1 MGLFFIYII
10 KSAVC
15 LALLYLFFCILLSR
29 ETFHK
34 LNRITLLSLLVVSFI
49 VPAIKT
55 TQIDDTQ
62 LQQGMINLE
71 SNMQSV
77 TLLPEKD
84 GSNPFDAAHL
94 VIIVYFIGIVL
105 FSARNINSYIQL
117 RKTIRRGERKELDN
131 GIHLILIDEKIAPFS
146 WMHYIVVS
154 KKDSESENRLI
165 LLHETAHIRKYHSL
179 DLLLADGSILLQWFN
194 PAVWLLKSNLQSIH
208 EYEADEAVLEE
219 GVDAKQYQLLL
230 IKKAVGTR
238 LYSMA
243 NSFNHSSLINRIT
256 MMLKDKSNP
265 WARMKYL
272 YVLPLAAIAVAAFA
286 RPEIASES
294 EAISSVKVNDFESI
308 LKENGTS
315 NETSSTAAVLQ
326 QKKSTDQKAKD
337 SKTVYTVVEHMPEFP
352 GGQAAIM
359 KYLISSIK
367 YPKEAAGKGLQGT
380 VVCRFVINSDGSVSD
395 AIIIRGVD
403 PILDKE
409 ALRVVRSMPKWK
421 AGIQKGKAVNVYY
434 TLPIIFKLRAEENNK
449 TSIKPGDNIFSENDA
464 MAEFPEGQ
472 GGLVDYLSKEM
483 KYPEDALAKG
493 IQGRVICKF
502 VVSKEG
508 TIHDVALV
516 KGIDPS
522 LNKEAIR
529 LISAMP
535 KWKPAVIKGKATDI
549 IYTLPIEFKLQ

>member
-105 FSARNINSYIQL
+105 FSARDITSFVQL
-117 RKTIRRGERKELDN
+117 KSAIRRGERKELPD
-131 GIHLILIDEKIAPFS
+131 GIHLILSNDEIAPFS
-146 WMHYIVVS
+146 WMRYIVLS
-154 KKDSESENRLI
+154 KKDYDNDSRLI
-165 LLHETAHIRKYHSL
+165 LMHEMAHIRMHHSW
-179 DLLLADGSILLQWFN
+179 DLLLTDLCILLQWFN
-194 PAVWLLKSNLQSIH
+194 PAAWLLRRNLQSIH

-256 MMLKDKSNP
+256 MMLKDKSSP

-315 NETSSTAAVLQ
+315 NETSSAAAVLP
-326 QKKSTDQKAKD
+326 QKKSTDQNAKD
-337 SKTVYTVVEHMPEFP
+337 GKTVYTVVEHMPEFP
-352 GGQAAIM
+352 GGQDAVM
-359 KYLISSIK
+359 KYLARSIK
-367 YPKEAAGKGLQGT
+367 YPKEAEAKGIEGT
-380 VVCRFVINSDGSVSD
+380 VICRFIVNKDGTVSD
-395 AIIIRGVD
+395 AIIVRGVD

-409 ALRVVRSMPKWK
+409 VLRVVQSMPKWK
-421 AGIQKGKAVNVYY
+421 AGIQKGKTVNVYY
-434 TLPIIFKLRAEENNK
+434 TVPIVYRNSKTGASTQTSSNDKIFAEGDALP
-449 TSIKPGDNIFSENDA
+449 
-464 MAEFPEGQ
+464 EFPGGQ
-472 GGLVDYLSKEM
+472 SGLLEYVRKEM
-483 KYPEDALAKG
+483 NYPDEAKAKG
-493 IQGRVICKF
+493 IQGKVICRF
-502 VVSKEG
+502 VVNKEG
-508 TIHDVALV
+508 EVQDVAIV
-516 KGIDPS
+516 RGIDPA
-522 LNKEAIR
+522 LDKEAVRI
-529 LISAMP
+529 INAMP
-535 KWKPAVIKGKATDI
+535 QWKPAKIKGQAADVP
-549 IYTLPIEFKLQ
+549 YTIPIDFKIS

>member
-34 LNRITLLSLLVVSFI
+34 LNRFALLSLIVLSF
-49 VPAIKT
+49 AIPSITVK
-55 TQIDDTQ
+55 QSKPMYI
-62 LQQGMINLE
+62 QQSLINME
-71 SNMQSV
+71 NDIQSV
-77 TLLPEKD
+77 TLPQQEESKPLD
-84 GSNPFDAAHL
+84 SAHAL
-94 VIIVYFIGIVL
+94 LLIYFLGIL
-105 FSARNINSYIQL
+105 LISARDITSFVQL
-117 RKTIRRGERKELDN
+117 KSAIRRGERKELPG
-131 GIHLILIDEKIAPFS
+131 GIHLILSNDEIAPFS
-146 WMHYIVVS
+146 WMHYIVLS
-154 KKDSESENRLI
+154 KKDYDNDSRLI
-165 LLHETAHIRKYHSL
+165 LMHEMAHIRMHHSW
-179 DLLLADGSILLQWFN
+179 DLLLTDLCILLQWFN
-194 PAVWLLKSNLQSIH
+194 PAAWLLRRNLQSIH

-315 NETSSTAAVLQ
+315 NETSSAAAVLP

-337 SKTVYTVVEHMPEFP
+337 GKTVYTVVEHMPEFP
-352 GGQAAIM
+352 GGQDAVM
-359 KYLISSIK
+359 KYLARSIK
-367 YPKEAAGKGLQGT
+367 YPKEAEAKGIEGT
-380 VVCRFVINSDGSVSD
+380 VICRFIVNKDGTVSD
-395 AIIIRGVD
+395 AIIVRGVD

-409 ALRVVRSMPKWK
+409 VLRVVQSMPKWK
-421 AGIQKGKAVNVYY
+421 AGIQKGKTVNVYY
-434 TLPIIFKLRAEENNK
+434 TLPIVYRNSKAGASTQTSSNDKIFAE
-449 TSIKPGDNIFSENDA
+449 GDA
-464 MAEFPEGQ
+464 LPEFPGGQ
-472 GGLVDYLSKEM
+472 SGLLEYVRKEM
-483 KYPEDALAKG
+483 NYPDEAKAKG
-493 IQGRVICKF
+493 IQGKVICRF
-502 VVSKEG
+502 VVNKEG
-508 TIHDVALV
+508 EVQDAVV
-516 KGIDPS
+516 VRGIDPA
-522 LNKEAIR
+522 LDKEAVRI
-529 LISAMP
+529 INAMP
-535 KWKPAVIKGKATDI
+535 QWKPAKVKGQAADVP
-549 IYTLPIEFKLQ
+549 YTIPIDFKIS

>member
-34 LNRITLLSLLVVSFI
+34 LNRFALLSLIVLSF
-49 VPAIKT
+49 AIPSITVK
-55 TQIDDTQ
+55 QSKPMYI
-62 LQQGMINLE
+62 QQSLINME
-71 SNMQSV
+71 NDIQSV
-77 TLLPEKD
+77 TLPQQEESKPLD
-84 GSNPFDAAHL
+84 SAHAL
-94 VIIVYFIGIVL
+94 LLIYFLGIL
-105 FSARNINSYIQL
+105 LISARDITSFVQL
-117 RKTIRRGERKELDN
+117 KSAIRRGERKELPG
-131 GIHLILIDEKIAPFS
+131 GIHLILSNDEIAPFS
-146 WMHYIVVS
+146 WMHYIVLS
-154 KKDSESENRLI
+154 KKDYDNDSRLI
-165 LLHETAHIRKYHSL
+165 LMHEMAHIRMHHSW
-179 DLLLADGSILLQWFN
+179 DLLLTDLCILLQWFN
-194 PAVWLLKSNLQSIH
+194 PAAWLLRRNLQSIH

-315 NETSSTAAVLQ
+315 NETSSAAAVLP

-337 SKTVYTVVEHMPEFP
+337 GKTVYTVVEHMPEFP
-352 GGQAAIM
+352 GGQDAVM
-359 KYLISSIK
+359 KYLARSIK
-367 YPKEAAGKGLQGT
+367 YPKEAEAKGIEGT
-380 VVCRFVINSDGSVSD
+380 VICRFIVNKDGTVSD
-395 AIIIRGVD
+395 AIIVRGVD

-409 ALRVVRSMPKWK
+409 VLRVVQSMPKWK
-421 AGIQKGKAVNVYY
+421 AGIQKGKTVNVYY
-434 TLPIIFKLRAEENNK
+434 TVPIVYRNSKTGASTQTSSNDKIFAEGDALP
-449 TSIKPGDNIFSENDA
+449 
-464 MAEFPEGQ
+464 EFPGGQ
-472 GGLVDYLSKEM
+472 SGLLEYVRKEM
-483 KYPEDALAKG
+483 NYPDEAKAKG
-493 IQGRVICKF
+493 IQGKVICRF
-502 VVSKEG
+502 VVNKEG
-508 TIHDVALV
+508 EVQDVAIV
-516 KGIDPS
+516 RGIDPA
-522 LNKEAIR
+522 LDKEAVRI
-529 LISAMP
+529 INAMP
-535 KWKPAVIKGKATDI
+535 QWKPAKVKGQAADVP
-549 IYTLPIEFKLQ
+549 YTIPIDFKIS